1 MSPRTEVWVEA
12 GRKTG
17 QENPSGSFRE
27 ASTRPLLA
35 EVTDSRL
42 PRKTS
47 KLEVAGRPYRKPT
60 QVDGK
65 RIPRRVSDPS

>member
-1 MSPRTEVWVEA
+1 MSRRTEVAVEA
-12 GRKTG
+12 GRKVG
-17 QENPSGSFRE
+17 QANPLSSFRE

-47 KLEVAGRPYRKPT
+47 KHQAWDDRTVNRHR
-60 QVDGK
+60 
-65 RIPRRVSDPS
+65 